1 MKDYLRKKRHVR
13 FIRRYISDLHWDT
26 INTIVAASITEWTE
40 STTTH
45 LINNGTLI
53 RKYERRMRWL
63 KY

>member
-26 INTIVAASITEWTE
+26 INTIVAASITEWTG
-40 STTTH
+40 STTKH